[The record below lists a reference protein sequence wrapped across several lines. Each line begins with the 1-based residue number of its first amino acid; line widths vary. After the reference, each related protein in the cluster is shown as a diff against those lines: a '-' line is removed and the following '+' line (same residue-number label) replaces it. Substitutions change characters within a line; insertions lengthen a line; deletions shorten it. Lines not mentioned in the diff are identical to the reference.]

1 MSLGAPGARAQIS
14 DDVVKIGVLNDQSG
28 LYADLGGPGSVVAA
42 RMAVEDAGG
51 TVLGKPVE
59 IVYADHQN
67 KSDVGAAIAREWF
80 EVGKVDMAIGFDH
93 SAVAL
98 AVEQL
103 AAEKNRIAIAGAVG
117 STAFTGKSCTPTEAS
132 WVYDSYALTTSLA
145 KAIVAEGRDTW
156 FFITVDYAFG
166 HSLEADATAAVKAA
180 GGKVLGSVRHPLNTA
195 DFSSYLLQAQAS
207 GAKVVA
213 FANGGGDMVNATK
226 QANEFGLTKRARPSS
241 RCWFS
246 FPTCTAWGSQAAQGL
261 KFVTAFYWDR
271 DEETRACR
279 SASSS
284 GEGRMP
290 TMPQAAVY
298 SAIRHYLGA
307 IAAAGTD
314 EAKAVMAKMRERPVN
329 DFYVRNGHL
338 REDGRLV
345 HDMYLAQVKK
355 PSESKGR
362 GIITRSSPPS
372 PAIRRF
378 ARWRRAAARW
388 AGALTGARPKNSK
401 RSDRR
406 PLWCASGLKPDIA
419 RLEKCQNCTSP
430 LRGSGCLVC
439 QVSLAR
445 NRSSKR
451 SGVETTMK
459 NTPLALFTLTT
470 MVSLNAAAFAETA
483 KIDPGQKEFEVR
495 CGLCHGMD
503 ARGDGVFNQVLRSR
517 RQT

>member
-1 MSLGAPGARAQIS
+1 MRFRLVLVSALVALGFGGSGARAQIS
-14 DDVVKIGVLNDQSG
+14 DDVVRIGVLNDQSG

-59 IVYADHQN
+59 IVFADHQN

-132 WVYDSYALTTSLA
+132 WIYDSYALTTSLA

-166 HSLEADATAAVKAA
+166 HSLEADATSAVKAA

-226 QANEFGLTKRARPSS
+226 QANEFGLTKNQTIVSLLVFIS
-241 RCWFS
+241 DVHS
-246 FPTCTAWGSQAAQGL
+246 MQLQAAQGL

-271 DEETRACR
+271 NDETRAWSKR
-279 SASSS
+279 FF
-284 GEGRMP
+284 ERFNRMP

-298 SAIRHYLGA
+298 SAITHYLGA

-329 DFYVRNGHL
+329 DFYVKGGKL

-345 HDMYLAQVKK
+345 HDMYLAQVKT
-355 PSESKGR
+355 PAESKGSWDYYKILATIPGDQAFR
-362 GIITRSSPPS
+362 
-372 PAIRRF
+372 
-378 ARWRRAAARW
+378 
-388 AGALTGARPKNSK
+388 
-401 RSDRR
+401 
-406 PLWCASGLKPDIA
+406 
-419 RLEKCQNCTSP
+419 
-430 LRGSGCLVC
+430 
-439 QVSLAR
+439 SLAE
-445 NRSSKR
+445 
-451 SGVETTMK
+451 GGC
-459 NTPLALFTLTT
+459 PL
-470 MVSLNAAAFAETA
+470 VS
-483 KIDPGQKEFEVR
+483 R
-495 CGLCHGMD
+495 
-503 ARGDGVFNQVLRSR
+503 
-517 RQT
+517 

>member
-1 MSLGAPGARAQIS
+1 MQFRFVLVSALLAVTFGTQNAGAQIS
-14 DDVVKIGVLNDQSG
+14 DDVVRIGVLNDQSG

-42 RMAVEDAGG
+42 RMAVEDFGG

-80 EVGKVDMAIGFDH
+80 EVGKVDMVIGFDH

-132 WVYDSYALTTSLA
+132 WIYDSYALTTSLA

-166 HSLEADATAAVKAA
+166 HSLEADASAAVKAA
-180 GGKVLGSVRHPLNTA
+180 GGKILGSVRHPLNTA

-226 QANEFGLTKRARPSS
+226 QANEFGLTKNQTIVSLLVFIS
-241 RCWFS
+241 DVHS
-246 FPTCTAWGSQAAQGL
+246 MELQAAQGL

-271 DEETRACR
+271 DEETRVWSKR
-279 SASSS
+279 FF
-284 GEGRMP
+284 ERQGRMP

-307 IAAAGTD
+307 IGAAGTD
-314 EAKAVMAKMRERPVN
+314 EAKAVMAKIRELPVN
-329 DFYVRNGHL
+329 DFYVRNG
-338 REDGRLV
+338 RVRDDGRLI
-345 HDMYLAQVKK
+345 HDMYFAQVKTPAESTK
-355 PSESKGR
+355 PWDYYKILRTIPGDQ
-362 GIITRSSPPS
+362 
-372 PAIRRF
+372 AF
-378 ARWRRAAARW
+378 
-388 AGALTGARPKNSK
+388 RPEAEGGC
-401 RSDRR
+401 
-406 PLWCASGLKPDIA
+406 PLVK
-419 RLEKCQNCTSP
+419 
-430 LRGSGCLVC
+430 
-439 QVSLAR
+439 
-445 NRSSKR
+445 
-451 SGVETTMK
+451 
-459 NTPLALFTLTT
+459 
-470 MVSLNAAAFAETA
+470 
-483 KIDPGQKEFEVR
+483 
-495 CGLCHGMD
+495 H
-503 ARGDGVFNQVLRSR
+503 
-517 RQT
+517 

>member
-1 MSLGAPGARAQIS
+1 MRFGLVLVSALAALCLGAPGARAQIS
-14 DDVVKIGVLNDQSG
+14 DDVVRIGVLNDQSG

-51 TVLGKPVE
+51 AVLGKPVE
-59 IVYADHQN
+59 IAVADHQN

-132 WVYDSYALTTSLA
+132 WIYDSYALTTSLA

-226 QANEFGLTKRARPSS
+226 QANEFGLTKNQTIVSLLVFISDVHSMAL
-241 RCWFS
+241 
-246 FPTCTAWGSQAAQGL
+246 QAAQGL

-271 DEETRACR
+271 DEETRVWSKR
-279 SASSS
+279 FF
-284 GEGRMP
+284 ERQGRMP

-314 EAKAVMAKMRERPVN
+314 EARAVMAKMRERPVN
-329 DFYVRNGHL
+329 DFYVSNGRL

-345 HDMYLAQVKK
+345 HDMYFAQVKT
-355 PSESKGR
+355 PSESKGPWDYYKILATIP
-362 GIITRSSPPS
+362 GDQ
-372 PAIRRF
+372 AF
-378 ARWRRAAARW
+378 
-388 AGALTGARPKNSK
+388 
-401 RSDRR
+401 R
-406 PLWCASGLKPDIA
+406 PLAEGGC
-419 RLEKCQNCTSP
+419 P
-430 LRGSGCLVC
+430 LV
-439 QVSLAR
+439 A
-445 NRSSKR
+445 
-451 SGVETTMK
+451 
-459 NTPLALFTLTT
+459 
-470 MVSLNAAAFAETA
+470 
-483 KIDPGQKEFEVR
+483 
-495 CGLCHGMD
+495 H
-503 ARGDGVFNQVLRSR
+503 
-517 RQT
+517 